1 MGILKHIDHLI
12 LTESFT
18 FAIPES
24 IAELNNQLI
33 KLNDVVRDYF
43 RNVNYDF
50 NSEIPSKESIDE
62 FVKSLRI
69 QNIINSS
76 PELLKESVRNFFK
89 TYDQDP
95 NVIKLIEL
103 SETNPNQFISILIA
117 TAAIF
122 TSLLVGGGLYFYKKI
137 RQYQISS
144 AELNT
149 AQKFLETAKTDKD
162 KKESIKQIA
171 LIGAKHLIFQKFNK
185 V

>member
-62 FVKSLRI
+62 FVKS
-69 QNIINSS
+69 
-76 PELLKESVRNFFK
+76 
-89 TYDQDP
+89 
-95 NVIKLIEL
+95 
-103 SETNPNQFISILIA
+103 
-117 TAAIF
+117 
-122 TSLLVGGGLYFYKKI
+122 
-137 RQYQISS
+137 
-144 AELNT
+144 
-149 AQKFLETAKTDKD
+149 
-162 KKESIKQIA
+162 
-171 LIGAKHLIFQKFNK
+171 
-185 V
+185 